1 MRQKTI
7 VYIDAA
13 NIILSMK
20 SYNLNVNIEKLI
32 TYIKDKFRPN
42 SIIYFTAKFSR
53 EKSLYNTI
61 LSAGVEMVFKEI
73 YNEKNKTKANCDVE
87 ISHRITRD
95 LDFLLVDK
103 VVLFSGD
110 GDFVHVLDYARNL
123 KKEVKVVAAT
133 PLSCSIVI
141 KRRGYLKVSYLVD
154 DKDLLINNSE
164 IIYINEKPPTST

>member
-1 MRQKTI
+1 
-7 VYIDAA
+7 
-13 NIILSMK
+13 
-20 SYNLNVNIEKLI
+20 
-32 TYIKDKFRPN
+32 
-42 SIIYFTAKFSR
+42 
-53 EKSLYNTI
+53 
-61 LSAGVEMVFKEI
+61 MVFKEI

-123 KKEVKVVAAT
+123 KKEVKVVAST

-141 KRRGYLKVSYLVD
+141 KRRWYLKVSYLID

-164 IIYINEKPPTST
+164 IIFINEKPPTST